1 MSGYED
7 ENAGLEATEDA
18 GAPGSRRAGA
28 QNAQWQAEPPA
39 AHVTAHQAELAGTVP
54 GTGPVPVQGSVRSE
68 RPRDAVWRTMVFQA
82 GQARQLLPQEPQRYR
97 AVIIAVDQPVIICMN
112 KDLATAPDNQ
122 FTVEGFPTG
131 FWLPA
136 GIAIV
141 VESRALAW
149 AVNPSQ
155 AAAAHVSVLIERHEN
170 PDAHQDS

>member
-7 ENAGLEATEDA
+7 ESRNLEVTEDA
-18 GAPGSRRAGA
+18 AAPPGSRQAGA
-28 QNAQWQAEPPA
+28 QNAAWQAEPSP
-39 AHVTAHQAELAGTVP
+39 AHVAAHQAELAGTP

-68 RPRDAVWRTMVFQA
+68 RPRDAVWRTMVLAA

-122 FTVEGFPTG
+122 FTAEGFPTG
-131 FWLPA
+131 FWLPT
-136 GIAIV
+136 GIALP
-141 VESRALAW
+141 VESKALAW
-149 AVNPSQ
+149 VVNPSQ